1 MDSQRVVSREEWL
14 AARQE
19 LLGQE
24 KEATRAKD
32 AVDARRR
39 ALPVVEVDKDYVFA
53 GPDGPASLAG
63 LFGGRRQ
70 LIVYHFMWRHAESGF
85 PDEDQGC
92 PTCSFL
98 ADSIGELSHL
108 HSCDTTLALVSRAP
122 LASIERFRQRMGWP
136 VPWYSS
142 YGSDFNYDF
151 HVSFDETIAPLEY
164 NYKDQ
169 AALARDVPYIRS
181 RADAHG
187 ISVFLREGDQVFHS
201 YSAYGRGV
209 DQLLGTYNYLDLTPL
224 GRQRYVTEFPYHD
237 AYNGGS

>member
-1 MDSQRVVSREEWL
+1 MDRQRVVSREEWL

-98 ADSIGELSHL
+98 VDGIGELSHL
-108 HSCDTTLALVSRAP
+108 HSCDTTLVLVSRAP

-187 ISVFLREGDQVFHS
+187 ISVFLREGDRVFHS

>member
-1 MDSQRVVSREEWL
+1 MDTQRVVSRDEWL
-14 AARQE
+14 AARRE
-19 LLGQE
+19 LLDQE

-63 LFGGRRQ
+63 LFAGRRQ

-85 PDEDQGC
+85 PGEDQGC

-98 ADSIGELSHL
+98 VDSIGDPAHL
-108 HSCDTTLALVSRAP
+108 HYCDTTLALVSRAP
-122 LASIERFRQRMGWP
+122 IASIERHRQRMGWP
-136 VPWYSS
+136 LPWYSS

-151 HVSFDETIAPLEY
+151 HTSFDTGIAPLEY

-187 ISVFLREGDQVFHS
+187 IPAPAWCRRHAGGTGHRCHRPGTSRSDSPDPRRETRTRRS
-201 YSAYGRGV
+201 
-209 DQLLGTYNYLDLTPL
+209 NMKW
-224 GRQRYVTEFPYHD
+224 
-237 AYNGGS
+237 